1 MVRTDSEVDKG
12 AVDGGAAALEQ
23 EENLVLLVFVV
34 VEDTL
39 LR

>member
-1 MVRTDSEVDKG
+1 MRTDSEVDEG
-12 AVDGGAAALEQ
+12 AVDGGAAALER

-39 LR
+39 LQ